1 MLAVWGD
8 EGGVGV
14 VGWGEEEADDGE
26 TVSCAGGHE
35 GCALGWVFGF
45 DEAVPTGYYL
55 DVLLVCGGG
64 RRVCVRRGVY
74 LCAPCVDVGAGFE
87 EESYGV
93 DSAIVGD
100 DGAVEGCA
108 AFGVF
113 LVHEVWV

>member
-1 MLAVWGD
+1 MLTVWGD

-35 GCALGWVFGF
+35 GCALGCVFGF
-45 DEAVPTGYYL
+45 GEAVFTGYCL
-55 DVLLVCGGG
+55 GVLLVCGGG
-64 RRVCVRRGVY
+64 GWGGGVY
-74 LCAPCVDVGAGFE
+74 LCVPCVNVGTGFE
-87 EESYGV
+87 EESHGV